1 MQESFA
7 SPPPPRSTFNH
18 PPIIIGRGPASLLC
32 HGVTVTLLVGR
43 GVRSDAQLS
52 CTDTQ
57 FQKCSQSGR
66 NSSKHPTPC
75 SRPCSLEEQYF
86 KCGIFWDYDAPQRRV
101 SNSEAPVLAGG
112 IPVFLR
118 GSQFSGASELKEG
131 AGEQIKV
138 HQHSK
143 APIVLFLQLYN

>member
-1 MQESFA
+1 MAIVSLESLTKICFGCGSLHWLCGSRA
-7 SPPPPRSTFNH
+7 SPR
-18 PPIIIGRGPASLLC
+18 
-32 HGVTVTLLVGR
+32 
-43 GVRSDAQLS
+43 
-52 CTDTQ
+52 
-57 FQKCSQSGR
+57 
-66 NSSKHPTPC
+66 

>member
-1 MQESFA
+1 MAEQCAKYIVNKQITPDWKKKEKQ
-7 SPPPPRSTFNH
+7 PPV
-18 PPIIIGRGPASLLC
+18 A
-32 HGVTVTLLVGR
+32 
-43 GVRSDAQLS
+43 
-52 CTDTQ
+52 
-57 FQKCSQSGR
+57 
-66 NSSKHPTPC
+66 PC
-75 SRPCSLEEQYF
+75 SRPCSLKEQYF